1 MPSSLP
7 ISISDSDFT
16 VGAVSTTPLAK
27 IATRMAE
34 AVINT
39 TWNEA
44 NVMKADFTSKLNA
57 ATGTGGF
64 LDTTTAPHVSA
75 GTVAIPSVTAPAV
88 NIPSS
93 VDTTQIMST
102 FDTKQLE
109 QFNQLVNA
117 CNSFLTNHFPNEPTG
132 YAAAEQW
139 LSNAITNPDSGLPLA
154 VQQQIFGDDQA
165 RILADKVRA
174 QDAVVAQFAA
184 RRFPLP
190 PDVSASAVMQI
201 EQKAQDELAESSRK
215 VAMLSVEMQKFS
227 VEKLLGL
234 RGMALDASI
243 KYIGALVAGPEV
255 ASRLVGIGYDAQSKL
270 ISAAADFYRA
280 DIQAADMSSKVAQY
294 NNSTTLE
301 AAVKNQAADL
311 SMIDEKV
318 KALLADLQSVAH
330 MATSMY
336 NNLHANAGLT
346 ASV

>member
-1 MPSSLP
+1 MASTLP
-7 ISISDSDFT
+7 VNIADSDFT

-44 NVMKADFTSKLNA
+44 GVLKSDFTTKLNA
-57 ATGTGGF
+57 ATTGF
-64 LDTTTAPHVSA
+64 LDTTNSPHVTA
-75 GTVAIPSVTAPAV
+75 GTVSVPNVTAPAV

-102 FDTKQLE
+102 FDTKQQE
-109 QFNQLVNA
+109 QFNQLVTA
-117 CNSFLTNHFPNEPTG
+117 CNTFLTNHFPNEPTG

-139 LSNAITNPDSGLPLA
+139 LANAVANPNAGIPLT
-154 VQQQIFGDDQA
+154 VQQQIFGDDAA

-174 QDAVVAQFAA
+174 QDAVVAQFAG

-190 PDVSASAVMQI
+190 PDAAASAVLQI
-201 EQKAQDELAESSRK
+201 EQKAQDEMAESSRK
-215 VAMLSVEMQKFS
+215 VAIMSVDMMKFS
-227 VEKLLGL
+227 VEKLIGL

-243 KYIGALVAGPEV
+243 KYIGALIAGPEV

-270 ISAAADFYRA
+270 ISSAADFYRA
-280 DIQAADMSSKVAQY
+280 DTQAAEMSSKVAQY
-294 NNSTTLE
+294 NNSITLE
-301 AAVKNQAADL
+301 AATKNQSADL
-311 SMIDEKV
+311 ALIEDKLR
-318 KALLADLQSVAH
+318 ALLTECESIAR

-336 NNLHANAGLT
+336 NNLHANAGL
-346 ASV
+346 SVSL

>member
-1 MPSSLP
+1 MASTLP
-7 ISISDSDFT
+7 INISDSDFT

-57 ATGTGGF
+57 AATGF
-64 LDTTTAPHVSA
+64 LDVTNSPHVTA

-102 FDTKQLE
+102 FDVKQQE

-117 CNSFLTNHFPNEPTG
+117 CAGFLTNNFPNEPTG
-132 YAAAEQW
+132 YAAAQQW
-139 LSNAITNPDSGLPLA
+139 LIDALANPDSGLPLA
-154 VQQQIFGDDQA
+154 IQQQIWGEDQA
-165 RILADKVRA
+165 RILSDKVRA

-190 PDVSASAVMQI
+190 PAVSASAMLQI
-201 EQKAQDELAESSRK
+201 EQKTQDELAESSRK
-215 VAMLSVEMQKFS
+215 IAILSVEMQKFS

-243 KYIGALVAGPEV
+243 KYIGALIAGPEV

-270 ISAAADFYRA
+270 IGAAADFYRA
-280 DIQAADMSSKVAQY
+280 DTQAAEMSSKVAQY
-294 NNSTTLE
+294 NNSVTLE
-301 AAVKNQAADL
+301 AATKNQSADL
-311 SMIDEKV
+311 AMIEDKLR
-318 KALLADLQSVAH
+318 ALLTDCESVAR
-330 MATSMY
+330 MASSMY
-336 NNLHANAGLT
+336 NNLHANAGL
-346 ASV
+346 SVSL

>member
-1 MPSSLP
+1 MPSTLP
-7 ISISDSDFT
+7 INIADSDFT

-34 AVINT
+34 AVVNT

-44 NVMKADFTSKLNA
+44 GVMKSDFTSKINA
-57 ATGTGGF
+57 ATTGF
-64 LDTTTAPHVSA
+64 LDATASPHVTA
-75 GTVAIPSVTAPAV
+75 GTVAVPNVTAPAV
-88 NIPSS
+88 NIPAS

-102 FDTKQLE
+102 FDAKQLE

-117 CNSFLTNHFPNEPTG
+117 CSSFLTNHFPNEPAG

-139 LSNAITNPDSGLPLA
+139 LADAIANPNSGLPLA
-154 VQQQIFGDDQA
+154 VQQQIWGDDAA
-165 RILADKVRA
+165 RILSDKARA
-174 QDAVVAQFAA
+174 QDAVVAQFAG

-190 PDVSASAVMQI
+190 PDVATSTVLQI
-201 EQKAQDELAESSRK
+201 EQKAQDSMAESSRK
-215 VAMLSVEMQKFS
+215 VAIMSVDMMRFS
-227 VEKLLGL
+227 VEKLIGL

-270 ISAAADFYRA
+270 ISAAADYYRA

-294 NNSTTLE
+294 NNSLTFD
-301 AAVKNQAADL
+301 AATKNQAADL
-311 SMIDEKV
+311 TMVEDKL
-318 KALLADLQSVAH
+318 KALLAEAQAIAH

-336 NNLHANAGLT
+336 NNLHANAGL
-346 ASV
+346 SVSL

>member
-7 ISISDSDFT
+7 INISDSDFT

-44 NVMKADFTSKLNA
+44 NVMKSDFTTRLNA
-57 ATGTGGF
+57 ATAGF
-64 LDTTTAPHVSA
+64 LDVTATPHVTA
-75 GTVAIPSVTAPAV
+75 GTVAVPSVTAPGV
-88 NIPSS
+88 IIPSS
-93 VDTTQIMST
+93 VDTTQVMAT
-102 FDTKQLE
+102 FSAEQTI

-117 CNSFLTNHFPNEPTG
+117 CSGFLTAHFPNEPTG
-132 YAAAEQW
+132 YSAAEQW
-139 LSNAITNPDSGLPLA
+139 LANAIANPNSGLPLA

-174 QDAVVAQFAA
+174 QDSVVAQFAA

-190 PDVSASAVMQI
+190 PDVAASAVMQI
-201 EQKAQDELAESSRK
+201 EQKAQDAMAESSRK

-227 VEKLLGL
+227 VEKLIGL

-270 ISAAADFYRA
+270 INAAADFYRA
-280 DIQAADMSSKVAQY
+280 DIQAADLSSKVAQY
-294 NNSTTLE
+294 NNSTTLD
-301 AAVKNQAADL
+301 AAVKNQAADI
-311 SMIDEKV
+311 SMIEEKV

-330 MATSMY
+330 MTTSMY